1 MSMQPARQVT
11 DMVEASLT
19 YCLKKPEKLVYKITE
34 MGEEDPETY
43 DDWYVRHAVPIRD
56 VRPQLPSLSLDREG
70 FVLRNL
76 KTAVR
81 DFYDADQVHSVYD
94 AEVERLI
101 LQDTGAEKALIFDH
115 TIRTESEAMQRER
128 KVRETV
134 SLVHNDYTI
143 ASGPQR
149 VRQLLDAGEASMRL
163 QHRYAI
169 YNLWQPIRG
178 PVVSSPLA
186 LCDAQSVASEDWI
199 GCDLD
204 YGDRIGEIYNVAF
217 NQAHRWYYV
226 ANMRADEILIF
237 KNYDSRED
245 GTARFTPHTAFEDPA
260 TPPGAPP
267 RESIETRVL
276 AFFPPD
282 EMGR

>member
-1 MSMQPARQVT
+1 M
-11 DMVEASLT
+11 T

-43 DDWYVRHAVPIRD
+43 DDWYVPHTVSIHDA
-56 VRPQLPSLSLDREG
+56 RPRLSSLSLDREG
-70 FVLRNL
+70 FVLRKL
-76 KTAVR
+76 KTSVA
-81 DFYDADQVHSVYD
+81 DFYDENQVGRIYD
-94 AEVERLI
+94 AEIERLI
-101 LQDTGAEKALIFDH
+101 VEETGAERVLVFDH
-115 TIRTESEAMQRER
+115 TIRAESEAMRREK

-134 SLVHNDYTI
+134 PLVHNDYTV
-143 ASGPQR
+143 ASGPER
-149 VRQLLDAGEASMRL
+149 VRQLLDADEATMRL
-163 QHRYAI
+163 EHRFAI

-217 NQAHRWYYV
+217 NPTHRWYYIP
-226 ANMRADEILIF
+226 NMQADEILIF

-245 GTARFTPHTAFEDPA
+245 GTARFTPHTAFEDPS
-260 TPPGAPP
+260 TPAGAPP

-276 AFFPPD
+276 AFFPSA
-282 EMGR
+282 G